1 MGPTVYSPSHQE
13 ICLEFYMYVVMS
25 AVPTGHKLTV
35 NPCTDPNRTVVLGTS
50 KRQLFIH
57 AHIEHRGREVFC

>member
-1 MGPTVYSPSHQE
+1 
-13 ICLEFYMYVVMS
+13 MYVVMS